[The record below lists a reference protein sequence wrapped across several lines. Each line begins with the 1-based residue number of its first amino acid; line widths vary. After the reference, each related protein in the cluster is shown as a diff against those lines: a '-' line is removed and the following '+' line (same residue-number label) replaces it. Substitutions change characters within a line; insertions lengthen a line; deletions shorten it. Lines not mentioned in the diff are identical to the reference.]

1 MALNLAESNLDPQA
15 VVNVLNALCDGGL
28 NSLLS
33 SPVVA
38 SGIERLMKKK
48 RSMTGKSVL
57 SPVIDT

>member
-33 SPVVA
+33 SPIVA
-38 SGIERLMKKK
+38 SEIERLMKKK
-48 RSMTGKSVL
+48 RSVTGKNVL
-57 SPVIDT
+57 FPAVNT